1 MNDAEWDSAQAPAHL
16 LSLLG
21 DRVSPRKWRLFACGC
36 CRRVW
41 SLLHDRT
48 MRACVEIAEDYADD
62 LASERALAAV
72 CQQGWE
78 TWSNWPRMDRF
89 TFKAVSAAA
98 WVAKPVVD
106 SEVAATVLHCSLNA
120 DCRSDLEEA
129 LRDRCDL
136 IRDVFGNPFRQA
148 PVLTGSLTRPGV
160 VRELAEAIYDDP
172 GFDAL
177 PLLADALQDAG
188 CHDEQILSHC
198 REPGNHLRGCWVVDL
213 LLEKT

>member
-1 MNDAEWDSAQAPAHL
+1 MIAAEWDSAHAPAHM

-48 MRACVEIAEDYADD
+48 MRECVEIAEDHADD

-72 CQQGWE
+72 CRQGWE
-78 TWSNWPRMDRF
+78 TWSNWPRMDQF

-106 SEVAATVLHCSLNA
+106 AEVAATVLQCSLNA
-120 DCRSDLEEA
+120 DCRLEPEEA
-129 LRDRCDL
+129 MRDRCEL

-148 PVLTGSLTRPGV
+148 PVLTGSAARLEI
-160 VRELAEAIYDDP
+160 VRELAESIYDDP
-172 GFDAL
+172 RFDDL
-177 PLLADALQDAG
+177 PILADALLDAG

-198 REPGNHLRGCWVVDL
+198 REPGTHVRGCWVVDL
-213 LLEKT
+213 VLAKE